1 MRQCLVIVGVLLM
14 SACASSSARVTPQ
27 PPPGILVAA
36 PLPQCTAGEPRAVV
50 AGLPRCTC
58 LPEDTTMCRG
68 GDCSCESPEPK
79 EKDSNDSVFAFLLG
93 LAIGAL

>member
-1 MRQCLVIVGVLLM
+1 MRQCLVVVGVLLM

-27 PPPGILVAA
+27 PPPVILVAA
-36 PLPQCTAGEPRAVV
+36 PLPQCMAGEPRAVE

-58 LPEDTTMCRG
+58 LPAEATVCRG
-68 GDCSCESPEPK
+68 GDCSCVIPKPK
-79 EKDSNDSVFAFLLG
+79 EKDSNDSVLVFLLG